1 VRAGDISDLTRGAWA
16 AGARQSSGLSIQ
28 VHFDLVTSAEVELS
42 VDNLS
47 AGLDLGSMEASVLH
61 SGGS

>member
-1 VRAGDISDLTRGAWA
+1 MISDLTSDAWA
-16 AGARQSSGLSIQ
+16 AARQSSGLSIQ
-28 VHFDLVTSAEVELS
+28 VQFDLVTSAEVELS

-47 AGLDLGSMEASVLH
+47 ACLDLGSMEASVLH